1 LRLPPI
7 SLQPD
12 NMSRLLMALVAAVLL
27 ACAAPATAGSNEV
40 VPSSRELLD
49 AMASSTHLRNLKGA
63 YYAE

>member
-1 LRLPPI
+1 
-7 SLQPD
+7 
-12 NMSRLLMALVAAVLL
+12 MSRLLMALVAAVLL